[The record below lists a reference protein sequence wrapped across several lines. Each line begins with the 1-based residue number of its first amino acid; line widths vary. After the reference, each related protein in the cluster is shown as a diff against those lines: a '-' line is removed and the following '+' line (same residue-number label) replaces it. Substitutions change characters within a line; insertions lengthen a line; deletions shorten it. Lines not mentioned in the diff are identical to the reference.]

1 MARTRT
7 AGSRLARLRDLARLV
22 AGSAREHN
30 LLTYA
35 SAISF
40 RSLVALVPLVLLGLA
55 LLPVL
60 GLEDV
65 WYETL
70 APAIEGRV
78 TLPVF
83 GAVDSTVQRIF
94 ESGTAGLVT
103 FASALV
109 VWDMVW
115 AVGAVM
121 SALNRIHDVEERRSF
136 PRVLAVRVALA
147 VAVIL
152 GLIGAVLVLAVAP
165 VVSGGALDVLL
176 GMGRWVVAVTLLGL
190 AVGLLMRYAPAE
202 RPDVAWASAGSVFV
216 IASWVVASLGFKV
229 YVTSVANFETA
240 AGSLT
245 VFLVLTSYVLTSAAI
260 FLVGAELDELLR
272 RDTDTDESVGVVQL
286 LRAAFGR

>member
-1 MARTRT
+1 VATTRT
-7 AGSRLARLRDLARLV
+7 AERLARLRDLARLV
-22 AGSAREHN
+22 ARSARAHN

-40 RSLVALVPLVLLGLA
+40 RSLVALVPLMLLGLA

-65 WYETL
+65 WYDTL

-78 TLPVF
+78 TLPIF
-83 GAVDSTVQRIF
+83 GAVDYTVRRIF
-94 ESGTAGLVT
+94 ESGTAGLVA

-136 PRVLAVRVALA
+136 RRVLTVRVALA
-147 VAVIL
+147 VAVTL
-152 GLIGAVLVLAVAP
+152 CLVGAVLVLAVAP
-165 VVSGGALDVLL
+165 IVSGGVLDVLL

-216 IASWVVASLGFKV
+216 IASWIVASLGFKV

-260 FLVGAELDELLR
+260 FLLGAELDELLR
-272 RDTDTDESVGVVQL
+272 RDTDTGESVGVVQL